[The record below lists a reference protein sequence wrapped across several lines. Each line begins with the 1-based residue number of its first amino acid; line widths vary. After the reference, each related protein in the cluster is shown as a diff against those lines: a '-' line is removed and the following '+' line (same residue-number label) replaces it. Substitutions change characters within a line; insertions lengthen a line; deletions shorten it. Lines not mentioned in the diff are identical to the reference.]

1 MFSYLMTCPFNSVA
15 GVVVADN
22 KEDAERIIRETYCDC
37 NSYKLKIEKIDLNE
51 NLPITEIYYG

>member
-1 MFSYLMTCPFNSVA
+1 MFSYLMTCSFNSVA

-22 KEDAERIIRETYCDC
+22 KEDAERIIRETY
-37 NSYKLKIEKIDLNE
+37 IEKIDLNE